1 MGTGNATWSKERY
14 EIMLISDAS
23 LFSSGEMLSVT
34 YDLPTLF
41 VFVIYPIFSV
51 FVACFFRFSFLCGK

>member
-14 EIMLISDAS
+14 EIMLISDAL

-34 YDLPTLF
+34 YDLLTLF
-41 VFVIYPIFSV
+41 VFVIYPIFSLLRV
-51 FVACFFRFSFLCGK
+51 FFRFSFLSGK